1 MELDLTQIAI
11 GLLSTT
17 TLGGMVLTIR
27 FWRQNKKLKENEVK
41 KDDVATQREVMNL
54 GDDYL
59 KKVMELS
66 EMNYKQSLKNGKDNE
81 DIINKVDSIAA
92 EQRNIVSYLNGDY
105 QNFLNKKYKKT
116 TKQTIKNK

>member
-1 MELDLTQIAI
+1 
-11 GLLSTT
+11 
-17 TLGGMVLTIR
+17 MVLTIR

>member
-1 MELDLTQIAI
+1 
-11 GLLSTT
+11 
-17 TLGGMVLTIR
+17 
-27 FWRQNKKLKENEVK
+27 
-41 KDDVATQREVMNL
+41 
-54 GDDYL
+54 
-59 KKVMELS
+59 MELS

>member
-54 GDDYL
+54 GDDYI